1 MKKERNNK
9 SYLYLLVFLL
19 SLFVFLSTITSI
31 SAQICDSEKTCQE
44 KIKEYEQKLTEI
56 RQQKNTLASQI
67 SYFDTQIT
75 LTTIKIQQ
83 TENNIVKLTN
93 EIEQL
98 SEKIEG
104 LNESLNFLSKTLL
117 QKINEV
123 YKRRQIGFFDV
134 LIDSKNAG
142 ILMSRL
148 KYIKIA
154 QNNDQRLIFKVQQT
168 KINFEEQ
175 KRLREEKKVELDNL
189 KIQLAQQKNDLNSQ
203 KAAKQRLLA
212 ETQNNEQI
220 YQNLLAK
227 ARAEYAAIQ
236 NIIAGAGTEAIM
248 REVKK
253 GEVIAN
259 LIPGASCNSSGKHLH
274 FIVQQ
279 NSGVVNPFNFLK
291 PVDFKNCSGSSC
303 DSDDGDSFNPSGSWD
318 WPIDPTII
326 LSQGFGQTW
335 AIRNTWIGR
344 IYQFHNGIDI
354 NGSSD
359 QVKAV
364 ADGILYRGSYSVGCA
379 LSYVKLVHKENGFV
393 TFYLHVYPQ

>member
-1 MKKERNNK
+1 MKKGIKLHKWFLFLFLFLFFLIIRFNP
-9 SYLYLLVFLL
+9 VF
-19 SLFVFLSTITSI
+19 SQV
-31 SAQICDSEKTCQE
+31 CDSEKSCQE
-44 KIKEYEQKLTEI
+44 KIKEYEQKLSEI

-67 SYFDTQIT
+67 NYFDTQIS
-75 LTTIKIQQ
+75 LTTIRIQQ
-83 TENNIVKLTN
+83 TENNIIKLTQ
-93 EIEQL
+93 EINQL
-98 SEKIEG
+98 SEKIDG

-123 YKRRQIGFFDV
+123 YKRRQISFFDV

-168 KINFEEQ
+168 KLNFEEQ

-189 KIQLAQQKNDLNSQ
+189 KVQLAQQKIELNSQ
-203 KAAKQRLLA
+203 KAAKQRLLT

-236 NIIAGAGTEAIM
+236 NIIAGAGTEVIM

-253 GEVIAN
+253 GEAIAN

-279 NSGVVNPFNFLK
+279 NGSVVNPFNFLK
-291 PVDFKNCSGSSC
+291 PVDFRNCSGSSC
-303 DSDDGDSFNPSGSWD
+303 DSDDGDIFNPSGSWD
-318 WPIDPTII
+318 WPLDPTIV
-326 LSQGFGQTW
+326 LNQGFGQTW
-335 AIRNTWIGR
+335 AIRNSWVGR